1 MSVGLPN
8 PAPPTQQDE
17 SPSAYLTVF
26 VIFDVLVYLIA
37 IGMEYRLGHDVNF
50 TNLTLS
56 MILINLIAFPAYVMV
71 KKAESSRGHWGG
83 FVETWGILA
92 FGAMFL
98 LIGIALVPPEMQR
111 MIQRN
116 LSPYEIVEKPQDND
130 LPRPEIRFATDK
142 TVPKGTERMY
152 VEIPQMDKNGKAIV
166 DVETVT
172 VLVKVKADQ
181 AQDKAKGILV
191 DKDRKALRVWYNT
204 KNQSSFADD
213 SK

>member
-8 PAPPTQQDE
+8 PAPSTQDE

-26 VIFDVLVYLIA
+26 AIFDILVFLIA
-37 IGMEYRLGHDVNF
+37 FGFEYRLGYDVNF
-50 TNLTLS
+50 TNLILL

-71 KKAESSRGHWGG
+71 KKAESGRGHWGG

-92 FGAMFL
+92 FGSMFL

-116 LSPYEIVEKPQDND
+116 LSPYEVVEKPVDND
-130 LPRPEIRFATDK
+130 PPRPEIRFATDK
-142 TVPKGTERMY
+142 SVPKGTERVY
-152 VEIPQMDKNGKAIV
+152 VEIPKVDKNGKAIV
-166 DVETVT
+166 DVQTVT

-191 DKDRKALRVWYNT
+191 EKDRQALRVWYNT
-204 KNQSSFADD
+204 KDQSSFADD